1 MRLNSNDTVFFF
13 SFLFFPGLE
22 NLEGLQQV
30 VQERLA
36 ELLRVLKAV
45 IGKHQ
50 TLNSVD
56 ILGAA
61 GTVIAKVKGQYLARQ
76 HAWVHADMRVNTHGR
91 PDDAQMSWHEISRH
105 RFRLQGPRQSVKAG
119 WENTSHWGIF
129 FFIDFCSVRGV
140 FVKKFTV

>member
-1 MRLNSNDTVFFF
+1 MTFLCFLSFYLFIYLKKF
-13 SFLFFPGLE
+13 SPE
-22 NLEGLQQV
+22 NLEGLPEL

-61 GTVIAKVKGQYLARQ
+61 GTVIAKVKGKQLL
-76 HAWVHADMRVNTHGR
+76 
-91 PDDAQMSWHEISRH
+91 SRM
-105 RFRLQGPRQSVKAG
+105 LGCTQS
-119 WENTSHWGIF
+119 
-129 FFIDFCSVRGV
+129 CR
-140 FVKKFTV
+140 

>member
-1 MRLNSNDTVFFF
+1 MKLSFVSSRSWYLHDLTRLTY
-13 SFLFFPGLE
+13 LCTPLLLPE
-22 NLEGLQQV
+22 NLEGLQEV

-61 GTVIAKVKGQYLARQ
+61 GTVIAKVKGQ
-76 HAWVHADMRVNTHGR
+76 
-91 PDDAQMSWHEISRH
+91 
-105 RFRLQGPRQSVKAG
+105 
-119 WENTSHWGIF
+119 
-129 FFIDFCSVRGV
+129 
-140 FVKKFTV
+140 

>member
-1 MRLNSNDTVFFF
+1 MPL
-13 SFLFFPGLE
+13 LFPE
-22 NLEGLQQV
+22 NLEELQEV

-61 GTVIAKVKGQYLARQ
+61 GTVIAKVKGQ
-76 HAWVHADMRVNTHGR
+76 
-91 PDDAQMSWHEISRH
+91 
-105 RFRLQGPRQSVKAG
+105 
-119 WENTSHWGIF
+119 
-129 FFIDFCSVRGV
+129 
-140 FVKKFTV
+140 

>member
-1 MRLNSNDTVFFF
+1 MSQSAVWWWWLTFFF
-13 SFLFFPGLE
+13 GGGLE
-22 NLEGLQQV
+22 NLEGLQMV

-61 GTVIAKVKGQYLARQ
+61 GTVIAKVKGQ
-76 HAWVHADMRVNTHGR
+76 
-91 PDDAQMSWHEISRH
+91 
-105 RFRLQGPRQSVKAG
+105 
-119 WENTSHWGIF
+119 
-129 FFIDFCSVRGV
+129 
-140 FVKKFTV
+140 

>member
-1 MRLNSNDTVFFF
+1 MTLVF
-13 SFLFFPGLE
+13 FLFFPWSE
-22 NLEGLQQV
+22 NVDGLQQV

-61 GTVIAKVKGQYLARQ
+61 GTVIAKVKGQCFTSPG
-76 HAWVHADMRVNTHGR
+76 THGR
-91 PDDAQMSWHEISRH
+91 TQTCR
-105 RFRLQGPRQSVKAG
+105 
-119 WENTSHWGIF
+119 
-129 FFIDFCSVRGV
+129 
-140 FVKKFTV
+140 